1 MYIYIYIEGLCFSDL
16 DSCHRF
22 EWIRFVSLTPWFMN
36 SQALPERLP
45 RLSPGACREANGV
58 WCWGFVD
65 GGNLQGSIYFP

>member
-1 MYIYIYIEGLCFSDL
+1 MDSLCFFGPQKFL
-16 DSCHRF
+16 
-22 EWIRFVSLTPWFMN
+22 N

-45 RLSPGACREANGV
+45 RLSPGACREAKGV